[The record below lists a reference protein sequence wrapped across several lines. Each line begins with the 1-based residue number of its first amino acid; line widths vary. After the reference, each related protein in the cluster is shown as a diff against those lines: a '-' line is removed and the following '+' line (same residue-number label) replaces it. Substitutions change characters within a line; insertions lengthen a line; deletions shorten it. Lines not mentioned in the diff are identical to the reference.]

1 MVDTIVLLVAI
12 VNVDEFFFFLAL
24 NLHFNQVVFWR
35 ILVNFIIE
43 RKQKVFTITKSKY
56 GRYNRVSF
64 WQL

>member
-43 RKQKVFTITKSKY
+43 RKQKVFTITKSK
-56 GRYNRVSF
+56 
-64 WQL
+64 